1 MNDFDNFESPLQ
13 SDEGFDQPQSMSLM
27 GGIAGGGAM
36 PGVEAF
42 GDDHA
47 GEKKR
52 VSQQSFMIGAIVTV
66 VAFGVLVGM
75 RVTTSGADAAAISAE
90 TQQFIDDYQ
99 NRIANLDRM
108 DPDDPL
114 NPANIKSLFK
124 SNASIVAAI
133 QDDPTVKQVPLDK
146 VQMNPF
152 TPVHVEKEE
161 AVVEVVDN
169 SEALR
174 ETRLHQ
180 LYGELA
186 QVQVQSL
193 VGGSR
198 ARAFIGGELYKIGD
212 TLGSFTIISIDNRKV
227 VFMVPGFELR
237 EGETAFALGMSRR
250 R

>member
-1 MNDFDNFESPLQ
+1 MKDFDSFESPLQ
-13 SDEGFDQPQSMSLM
+13 TDEGFDQPQTMSLM
-27 GGIAGGGAM
+27 GGIAGGAAM
-36 PGVEAF
+36 PGTEAF

-52 VSQQSFMIGAIVTV
+52 LSQQSFMIGAIVTV

-75 RVTTSGADAAAISAE
+75 RVTTSGADAATVSAE

-108 DPDDPL
+108 DPEDPL

-124 SNASIVAAI
+124 STAAIVAAI
-133 QDDPTVKQVPLDK
+133 EDDPTVKQVPLER

-152 TPVHVEKEE
+152 MPVQVEKQEV
-161 AVVEVVDN
+161 VVEVVDN
-169 SEALR
+169 SEAVRAARLR
-174 ETRLHQ
+174 E
-180 LYGELA
+180 LYSELA
-186 QVQVQSL
+186 RVQVQSL

-198 ARAFIGGELYKIGD
+198 PRAFIGGELYKIGD
-212 TLGSFTIISIDNRKV
+212 TLGSFTIISIDNVKV
-227 VFMVPGFELR
+227 GFMVPGFELR
-237 EGETAFALGMSRR
+237 EGETAFALGMTRR